1 MRRAGHD
8 ASSSF
13 TGADGRIVLTP
24 TRPQDAGA
32 AYGQV
37 ATPAS
42 FGPHD
47 SFRRDQS
54 LRLNASGLH
63 SHRTAGSHQPP
74 SERRP
79 GHQLSLRALAALR
92 TAAEVLFALCLML
105 AVGARANLVSLYYL
119 LVFCYG
125 TVQSFQSRAVTLLTL
140 AVAFV
145 ACVCHGAIRAIYGD
159 DDSYVGA
166 EVAKLFGFRPM
177 HKSKE
182 YLQAVGVDA
191 LVLVC
196 SAIHYFYVLRRL
208 GPRAKEQQ
216 QQQHFDLFEMGEQLI
231 NRSEPKRDRRRS
243 MLRAVE
249 LLSAVLLFLTSV
261 AVPALASGV
270 LYLLLLQR
278 LIGYTVFVRRM
289 TVQELISRKS
299 GVKFSSYFLG
309 PRTTDVVLGLS
320 LVISVAWYVFQ
331 VDQLTDNDTVQ
342 KIGKYAGFANFW
354 DGGVPWQYYFFAGFL
369 FLLFVSCAKLHNLH
383 AEAKEADARGRTS
396 LASGFS
402 HDAGATVDLGT
413 VDADVARSLL
423 DPLDERH
430 RAQTADIKDLLSKQ
444 SIVVRA
450 FARDGGLLLGSAAAI
465 VWCVSYPSYLSAAFL
480 GLAFVTIASFGIL
493 SSSLFMWLLIAYS
506 TLMALAEYTSNLTIN
521 FVPEDYTTYGLRVF
535 DYPFLDIGAHTLCL
549 VFMFLAI
556 RTQWRYQDVLRES
569 RKRRNTVKVSG
580 ADEDGDPVANGE
592 RASFANFVRLAK
604 MRSQIQSG
612 WQSATRLWIVDAK
625 RVIFTHLDALVLAT
639 ILIVALSTH
648 VSFLQIGYLVLAALL
663 MLFFEKRRRFWRVL
677 LLYALGACFAVF
689 LRNVDCTENSE
700 MELIGLQCY
709 HPGLYTWGSLWPTLF
724 SAQLLIIFQL
734 VFQLVI
740 YVANSEAIEERMKT
754 REHVRQNPV
763 FFVSRLAVE
772 IDNWFRICGVLL
784 CYTAFI
790 VVALQFES
798 GPNSLSTNMV
808 GGVQLALFLII
819 FGNHLGGFQSSPRTS
834 LRLKVLWSLALLV
847 EVVILVAR
855 YIYQF
860 EQVSTY
866 LEENFFT
873 SSFISAQDV
882 GLAYHASNSGIS
894 DVFVY
899 LLPTAVMMG
908 LCLWQLSS
916 MMKDVTPYDF
926 FTAGRSRAA
935 DCIRFFM
942 ETVQHLLISFSA
954 TTLVIVTMWVA
965 LDQISFVGCLYI
977 VILIGGRAL
986 SDSWKQLWFP
996 LFWLAALSMLLK
1008 YLIQLSTFNTEQS
1021 GGDVL
1026 FKPGDDSDWVGMIR
1040 LDERYED
1047 SAGKPALWSLL
1058 SGEFWI
1064 ILICALQRVAQY
1076 FDSSSSAR
1084 RQAELEELTARF
1096 EEQYAL
1102 YAANNLDSYHPTS
1115 SCEVDDDE
1123 DDIKDRARAFTYD
1136 DDDAALVRSKK
1147 AKPTAEN
1154 EQDSKRDHASLS
1166 AISADE
1172 RDFFSCLRIFC
1183 TTYASKAS
1191 VNVVMLLLTVSCF
1204 VHQDIIAMIYLLIV
1218 YSMMYAYP
1226 TTVCRRWW
1234 ALAWLLSLV
1243 IVLEYSVILWL
1254 PPFLD
1259 INMEETFPWRSI
1271 SDTYEKWLVLSNQ
1284 HKWALMADFVA
1295 LLSVYLLP
1303 DSKRFTEDEEVITV
1317 VDESASTMKLNHDAA
1332 LVDESTEGTGKV
1344 PFTMSSGEVTYVLL
1358 MRKYVWYYLEF
1369 VFLANWL
1376 PLLLLLVFVF
1386 GAKQGGAVSIAY
1398 LLGALV
1404 MLYRLDEAREPSNPW
1419 IQYLRK
1425 WNWGHLFVI
1434 TLINAPY
1441 VYAALSNCL
1450 IGSRSGDDD
1459 SCMSVA
1465 NFLGVEANKVPYG
1478 LIALFV
1484 LISIQCEIL
1493 IAPTYQ
1499 TVFAIL
1505 ISEQS
1510 RASIRREEI
1519 VRDFY
1524 RQRTEQWYAMK
1535 KDKNA
1540 AIQRLKIIVSK
1551 LVHKVEELM
1560 DIALGLHH
1568 NLPPMAPSK
1577 PVAVERTQNSATISW
1592 EKPSESYHKIRYYRI
1607 SRQQFP
1613 SLTLLGDFGDIV
1625 EISGDRCEARIE
1637 GLRPGTSYQFK
1648 VCAVSRMGEGPFS
1661 AASDPIATYALN
1673 LDGSTTAG
1681 WMKYRREKL
1690 PAPRFGFLVSWMKAK
1705 YLHRY
1710 VVIDSSHLV
1719 FYQDEDKALRHRS
1732 RKHRKRLKTSFKW
1745 RDVIS
1750 LRLSDTKV
1758 QFDDMSPSLYC
1769 FEIVVRHAGSRGDV
1783 KYVFQSELTKEFNM
1797 FLSALAFAVPRE
1809 ALDESIV
1816 ECLKERSLPNPLDVA
1831 PPSRSGDDDPNYDE
1845 NKSEWSSVTGD
1856 ESTLG
1861 DPEDEEFDD
1870 KSGFAWRTPLHRF
1883 LYNFQNAGFKLETA
1897 QYEEDDLNEPSLAE
1911 IGQLVINGVRSKSA
1925 SICCLAMIICFTVQA
1940 DLLNMV
1946 YVMAVFGFLI
1956 VENPRPAPMVWTH
1969 LLAYTCCIISL
1980 RYVFQLSIFCTG
1992 MTDVGHFYPSFE
2004 PYCTTAADA
2013 ATNAKSIQS
2022 MVLFGLYKFDGIAIK
2037 DVTSV
2042 YGGLQWDFY
2051 VMLFLLWHQRE
2062 LRLQGFWVETIGG
2075 DMVDDQASSRYKSEV
2090 MRGLRTSF
2098 SSSHDSIDDAFLY
2111 DGPVSTKKLER
2122 TKSARSVF
2130 RAQGA
2135 PSFTSQRSS
2144 RNLPIVDRAATN
2156 ASVISMDNT
2165 DICNEVAAQVLQE
2178 LREQE
2183 KLEAE
2188 KKKAEAVMA
2197 AAQNADD
2204 SVAHSPSSRRS
2215 LELAA
2220 ATGNMS
2226 PRSPRAVG
2234 DNVVSKQVDM
2244 DADESEVGFH
2254 ARAKES
2260 WLQKKS
2266 PKVYAYFQTVI
2277 CKPPAQWDK
2286 DIQVAITGEK
2296 PGRDFYT
2303 ASLSVLLFSSI
2314 YAVMFYEELG
2324 EADSSSTSVADANSR
2339 VSSSSLLS
2347 GYLVL
2352 LVLIELIFI
2361 IWDRV
2366 AYVCSSLE
2374 SKVILQYSYT
2384 FVLHMTVWYF
2394 LPSNTNIYFQQR
2406 PALVAFYLFQCV
2418 YLWLG
2423 ALQIRYGYPAYF
2435 GSRYNYTEETKVTA
2449 VSEMLFGLM
2458 MQAPFLFEM
2467 RALLDYICTKT
2478 SLSWQHW
2485 VLLEDTAAHL
2495 FGVKGEM
2502 KGRVEEAEI
2511 LQGKQRQ
2518 PMKKKLTSAGVML
2531 LFLLIC
2537 LVGPL
2542 AMFSSINP
2550 STTANEVTL
2559 TTVVFGIVDEQET
2572 MNQLYSN
2579 SDSSSPSCKV
2589 DLNTDSA
2596 SVQCVEFDVFSSD
2609 VWALSPPRMDLLV
2622 TQLQSTQ
2629 ALNWTIEFTFTRP
2642 GPTTDEVISSK
2653 YSVAMTDE
2661 HRNALIPMIKQTV
2674 TDEESSTA
2682 ASIQVDSLFPAVLQL
2697 TANSGVLQR
2706 STEMRSVAVTKHASG
2721 GSTWWTITPVI
2732 GKSGTNYCSAAYPFC
2747 VVAVSDRIVQGLT
2760 TLGISSYGLTAVYV
2774 FVVVTVGSAVK
2785 GFFRG
2790 KLFQIQYEEL
2800 PDPEDVLELVEGIYI
2815 ARHEHYVG
2823 HLKDEVR
2830 IFETL
2835 VRVLRSPETLIKVT
2849 GTNVIHIPTAK
2860 EKLD

>member
-1 MRRAGHD
+1 MRRPTASFHSQPGVGP
-8 ASSSF
+8 SSSF
-13 TGADGRIVLTP
+13 IGADGRILLTP

-37 ATPAS
+37 ATPS
-42 FGPHD
+42 FG
-47 SFRRDQS
+47 SFHRDQS
-54 LRLNASGLH
+54 QHMNASGLQ
-63 SHRTAGSHQPP
+63 STRSGR
-74 SERRP
+74 RRP
-79 GHQLSLRALAALR
+79 GHKLSLRALAALR
-92 TAAEVLFALCLML
+92 MAAEVLFASCLMV
-105 AVGARANLVSLYYL
+105 AVGARASLVSLYYL

-125 TVQSFQSRAVTLLTL
+125 VVQSFQSRAITLLTL
-140 AVAFV
+140 AVAAM
-145 ACVCHGAIRAIYGD
+145 ACVCHGALKGIHGD
-159 DDSYVGA
+159 DASYAGA
-166 EVAKLFGFRPM
+166 DVARLFGFRPM
-177 HKSKE
+177 NNSTE
-182 YLQAVGVDA
+182 YLQGSD
-191 LVLVC
+191 
-196 SAIHYFYVLRRL
+196 AIHYWYVLKRL
-208 GPRAKEQQ
+208 NSRSKEQEEEERA
-216 QQQHFDLFEMGEQLI
+216 QQHFDLFEMGERLM
-231 NRSEPKRDRRRS
+231 NGKEPKRDRSRS

-249 LLSAVLLFLTSV
+249 LFSAVFLLLTSV
-261 AVPALASGV
+261 SVPAFASGL
-270 LYLLLLQR
+270 LYLVLLVR

-289 TVQELISRKS
+289 TVQELLSRKS

-309 PRTTDVVLGLS
+309 PEVTKLVLALC
-320 LVISVAWYVFQ
+320 LVIIVAWYCFQ
-331 VDQLTDNDTVQ
+331 LDQLADDDSAQTIAN
-342 KIGKYAGFANFW
+342 YLGFANFR
-354 DGGVPWQYYFFAGFL
+354 DGGVRWQYFFFAGFL

-383 AEAKEADARGRTS
+383 TEAKDTEASGTAS

-402 HDAGATVDLGT
+402 HNGATAVDLGA
-413 VDADVARSLL
+413 VNADVAQSLL
-423 DPLDERH
+423 DQRS
-430 RAQTADIKDLLSKQ
+430 RTATTDIKELLSKQ

-465 VWCVSYPSYLSAAFL
+465 VWCVSYPSYLSAPFL
-480 GLAFVTIASFGIL
+480 GLAFVTIALFGVL
-493 SSSLFMWLLIAYS
+493 SSSLFMWLLIAYG
-506 TLMALAEYTSNLTIN
+506 TLLALAEYTSNLTID
-521 FVPEDYTTYGLRVF
+521 FLSDDYTTYGLRGF

-569 RKRRNTVKVSG
+569 RQRRNTAKVTG
-580 ADEDGDPVANGE
+580 VEDENHDDDIEVD

-604 MRSQIQSG
+604 MRSQMQQG
-612 WQSATRLWIVDAK
+612 WRSAARLWLVDAK
-625 RVIFTHLDALVLAT
+625 RVVFTHLDALVLAT

-689 LRNVDCTENSE
+689 IRNIDCTESSE

-740 YVANSEAIEERMKT
+740 YVANSEAIEERMRTK
-754 REHVRQNPV
+754 EHVRQNPV

-772 IDNWFRICGVLL
+772 VDNWFRICGVLL

-790 VVALQFES
+790 VVALQYES
-798 GPNSLSTNMV
+798 GPTTLSTNMV
-808 GGVQLALFLII
+808 GALQLALFLVI
-819 FGNHLGGFQSSPRTS
+819 FGNHLGGFQSAPRTS
-834 LRLKVLWSLALLV
+834 LRLKLLWSLALLI
-847 EVVILVAR
+847 EVLILVAR
-855 YIYQF
+855 YVYQF
-860 EQVSTY
+860 EEVSTY
-866 LEENFFT
+866 LEEHLFT
-873 SSFISAQDV
+873 SSFISAEDF
-882 GLAYHASNSGIS
+882 GLEYHASNSGIS
-894 DVFVY
+894 DVFLY
-899 LLPTAVMMG
+899 LLPTALMTG
-908 LCLWQLSS
+908 LCFWQLSS
-916 MMKDVTPYDF
+916 MLKDVTPYDL

-935 DCIRFFM
+935 DGVRFIM
-942 ETVQHLLISFSA
+942 ETLQHLLISFSA
-954 TTLVIVTMWVA
+954 TALVIVTMWVA
-965 LDQISFVGCLYI
+965 LDQISFIGLLYI
-977 VILIGGRAL
+977 LILIVGRAL

-996 LFWLAALSMLLK
+996 LFWLASLSMLMK

-1021 GGDVL
+1021 DSGVL
-1026 FKPGDDSDWVGMIR
+1026 FKPGDDSDWVGTIR
-1040 LDERYED
+1040 LDERYQD
-1047 SAGKPALWSLL
+1047 SEGKPKLWDLL
-1058 SGEFWI
+1058 SGEFLI
-1064 ILICALQRVAQY
+1064 ILLCSFQRMAQY

-1084 RQAELEELTARF
+1084 RQLELEELTARF

-1123 DDIKDRARAFTYD
+1123 DDLKDRARAFTYD
-1136 DDDAALVRSKK
+1136 DEDMAPARSRKAQQTEGNPDNKREDHSHLSSISSDDK
-1147 AKPTAEN
+1147 
-1154 EQDSKRDHASLS
+1154 
-1166 AISADE
+1166 
-1172 RDFFSCLRIFC
+1172 DFFSCLRSFG

-1218 YSMMYAYP
+1218 YSTMYAYP
-1226 TTVCRRWW
+1226 ATVCRRWW

-1243 IVLEYSVILWL
+1243 IVLEYAVILWL
-1254 PPFLD
+1254 PPFMD
-1259 INMEETFPWRSI
+1259 IEMEETFPWRVI
-1271 SDTYEKWLVLSNQ
+1271 SDTYEKWLMLSNQ
-1284 HKWALMADFVA
+1284 HKWGLMADFVA

-1303 DSKRFTEDEEVITV
+1303 DSDSFTEEEEVITV
-1317 VDESASTMKLNHDAA
+1317 VDESASALKLTHDSGFIEEGA
-1332 LVDESTEGTGKV
+1332 EGTSKTPYTV
-1344 PFTMSSGEVTYVLL
+1344 SSGEVTYSLL

-1398 LLGALV
+1398 LLGSLV

-1425 WNWGHLFVI
+1425 WNWAHLFMI
-1434 TLINAPY
+1434 TVINAPY
-1441 VYAALSNCL
+1441 VFSALSNCL
-1450 IGSRSGDDD
+1450 IGKKADDDD

-1505 ISEQS
+1505 VSEQN
-1510 RASIRREEI
+1510 RASIRREES

-1524 RQRTEQWYAMK
+1524 RRRTEQWYKMK

-1577 PVAVERTQNSATISW
+1577 PIAVERSQNSATISW
-1592 EKPSESYHKIRYYRI
+1592 DKPTNSYHKIRYYRI

-1661 AASDPIATYALN
+1661 VASDPIATYPLN
-1673 LDGSTTAG
+1673 LDGTTTAG

-1690 PAPRFGFLVSWMKAK
+1690 PAPRLGFLVSWMKAK

-1710 VVIDSSHLV
+1710 VVLDSSHLV
-1719 FYQDEDKALRHRS
+1719 FYQDEERALKHRS

-1750 LRLSDTKV
+1750 LKLSDSKV
-1758 QFDDMSPSLYC
+1758 QYDDMSPSLYC
-1769 FEIVVRHAGSRGDV
+1769 FEVVVRHAGSRGDV
-1783 KYVFQSELTKEFNM
+1783 KYVFQSELSKEFNL

-1816 ECLKERSLPNPLDVA
+1816 ECLKERNLPNPLDVA
-1831 PPSRSGDDDPNYDE
+1831 PPSRTTDEDPNFDE

-1870 KSGFAWRTPLHRF
+1870 KSGFAWRIPLYRL

-1897 QYEEDDLNEPSLAE
+1897 QYEEDDLNEPSMHE
-1911 IGQLVINGVRSKSA
+1911 IVQLVINGHLL
-1925 SICCLAMIICFTVQA
+1925 LALVICFTVQA

-1946 YVMAVFGFLI
+1946 YVLAVFGFLI
-1956 VENPRPAPMVWTH
+1956 VENPRPSPTVWTH
-1969 LLAYTCCIISL
+1969 LLAYTCCIIAL

-1992 MTDVGHFYPSFE
+1992 MTNRGYFYPSFE
-2004 PYCTTAADA
+2004 PYCTTATDA
-2013 ATNAKSIQS
+2013 ATNAKSIQP
-2022 MVLFGLYKFDGIAIK
+2022 MVLFGLYKFDGVAID
-2037 DVTSV
+2037 DVTS
-2042 YGGLQWDFY
+2042 G
-2051 VMLFLLWHQRE
+2051 MMRE
-2062 LRLQGFWVETIGG
+2062 LRLQGFWAEAHSG
-2075 DMVDDQASSRYKSEV
+2075 DIDQASSRYKSEV

-2111 DGPVSTKKLER
+2111 DGPVTGKKLP
-2122 TKSARSVF
+2122 V
-2130 RAQGA
+2130 GA
-2135 PSFTSQRSS
+2135 GPSLTSQRSS
-2144 RNLPIVDRAATN
+2144 RHFPGVERAATN
-2156 ASVISMDNT
+2156 VSVLSMDNS
-2165 DICNEVAAQVLQE
+2165 DIVNEVAAQVLQE
-2178 LREQE
+2178 MKEQE

-2188 KKKAEAVMA
+2188 KKAAEAAMA
-2197 AAQNADD
+2197 ANSNDN
-2204 SVAHSPSSRRS
+2204 VAHSPSSRRS
-2215 LELAA
+2215 LEYEASAGNLSPSSPKAA
-2220 ATGNMS
+2220 
-2226 PRSPRAVG
+2226 R

-2260 WLQKKS
+2260 WLEKKY
-2266 PKVYAYFQTVI
+2266 PKAHAYFQTVI

-2303 ASLSVLLFSSI
+2303 ASLSVLLFSSV
-2314 YAVMFYEELG
+2314 YAVIFYEELG

-2366 AYVCSSLE
+2366 AYVTSSLQ

-2384 FVLHMTVWYF
+2384 LVLHMTVWYF

-2423 ALQIRYGYPAYF
+2423 ALQIRYGYPAYL
-2435 GSRYNYTEETKVTA
+2435 GSRYNYTEETKVTE
-2449 VSEMLFGLM
+2449 VGEMLFGLM

-2467 RALLDYICTKT
+2467 RALLDYMCTKT

-2495 FGVKGEM
+2495 FGVKGDM
-2502 KGRVEEAEI
+2502 KGRVENAEI

-2518 PMKKKLTSAGVML
+2518 PMKTKLTSAGVML

-2550 STTANEVTL
+2550 STTANDVTL

-2579 SDSSSPSCKV
+2579 SDSNSPSCKV
-2589 DLNTDSA
+2589 DLNTESA
-2596 SVQCVEFDVFSSD
+2596 SVQCVEFDVFSYD

-2629 ALNWTIEFTFTRP
+2629 ALNWTISFTFTRP
-2642 GPTTDEVISSK
+2642 GPTGDESISTE
-2653 YSVAMTDE
+2653 YSVKMTDE

-2674 TDEESSTA
+2674 TDDDSTTLS
-2682 ASIQVDSLFPAVLQL
+2682 SIQIDSLFPAVVQL
-2697 TANSGVLQR
+2697 TASSGVLQR
-2706 STEMRSVAVTKHASG
+2706 STQMRSVGITKHASD
-2721 GSTWWTITPVI
+2721 GSTWWTIEPVVSS
-2732 GKSGTNYCSAAYPFC
+2732 SGSNYCSSAYPFC
-2747 VVAVSDRIVQGLT
+2747 IVAVSDRIVQGLT
-2760 TLGISSYGLTAVYV
+2760 TLGISSYGLTAVYI

-2790 KLFQIQYEEL
+2790 KLYQIQYEEL

-2849 GTNVIHIPTAK
+2849 GTNIIHIPTAK

>member
-1 MRRAGHD
+1 MTVH
-8 ASSSF
+8 
-13 TGADGRIVLTP
+13 
-24 TRPQDAGA
+24 
-32 AYGQV
+32 
-37 ATPAS
+37 
-42 FGPHD
+42 
-47 SFRRDQS
+47 
-54 LRLNASGLH
+54 
-63 SHRTAGSHQPP
+63 
-74 SERRP
+74 E
-79 GHQLSLRALAALR
+79 
-92 TAAEVLFALCLML
+92 
-105 AVGARANLVSLYYL
+105 LVS
-119 LVFCYG
+119 
-125 TVQSFQSRAVTLLTL
+125 
-140 AVAFV
+140 
-145 ACVCHGAIRAIYGD
+145 
-159 DDSYVGA
+159 
-166 EVAKLFGFRPM
+166 
-177 HKSKE
+177 
-182 YLQAVGVDA
+182 
-191 LVLVC
+191 
-196 SAIHYFYVLRRL
+196 RR
-208 GPRAKEQQ
+208 
-216 QQQHFDLFEMGEQLI
+216 
-231 NRSEPKRDRRRS
+231 
-243 MLRAVE
+243 
-249 LLSAVLLFLTSV
+249 
-261 AVPALASGV
+261 
-270 LYLLLLQR
+270 
-278 LIGYTVFVRRM
+278 
-289 TVQELISRKS
+289 S
-299 GVKFSSYFLG
+299 GVKFSSYLLG

-320 LVISVAWYVFQ
+320 LVIIVAWYVFQ
-331 VDQLTDNDTVQ
+331 LDQWADNDSVQ
-342 KIGKYAGFANFW
+342 RIGKYAGFANFR

-369 FLLFVSCAKLHNLH
+369 FLLFVNCSKLHNLH
-383 AEAKEADARGRTS
+383 AEAKKPEARSR
-396 LASGFS
+396 ASFASAFS
-402 HDAGATVDLGT
+402 HDNGATVDLGS

-465 VWCVSYPSYLSAAFL
+465 VWCVSYPSYLSAPFL
-480 GLAFVTIASFGIL
+480 GLAFVTIASFGLL
-493 SSSLFMWLLIAYS
+493 SSSIFMWLLIAYG

-521 FVPEDYTTYGLRVF
+521 FVPDDYTTYGLRVF
-535 DYPFLDIGAHTLCL
+535 DYPFLDIGSHTLCFVSML
-549 VFMFLAI
+549 LSI
-556 RTQWRYQDVLRES
+556 RTQRRYQDVLRES
-569 RKRRNTVKVSG
+569 RKRRNTAKVSG
-580 ADEDGDPVANGE
+580 AAEDSDPAASAE
-592 RASFANFVRLAK
+592 RASFVNFVRLAK
-604 MRSQIQSG
+604 MRS
-612 WQSATRLWIVDAK
+612 
-625 RVIFTHLDALVLAT
+625 
-639 ILIVALSTH
+639 
-648 VSFLQIGYLVLAALL
+648 
-663 MLFFEKRRRFWRVL
+663 
-677 LLYALGACFAVF
+677 
-689 LRNVDCTENSE
+689 
-700 MELIGLQCY
+700 
-709 HPGLYTWGSLWPTLF
+709 
-724 SAQLLIIFQL
+724 L

-754 REHVRQNPV
+754 MEHVRHNPI
-763 FFVSRLAVE
+763 FFLSRLAVE

-798 GPNSLSTNMV
+798 GPSSLSTNMV

-834 LRLKVLWSLALLV
+834 LRLKVLWAFALLI

-860 EQVSTY
+860 EEVSTY
-866 LEENFFT
+866 LEEHFFT
-873 SSFISAQDV
+873 SSFISAQDF
-882 GLAYHASNSGIS
+882 GLEYHASTSGIS

-899 LLPTAVMMG
+899 LLPTAVTMG
-908 LCLWQLSS
+908 LCFWQLSS
-916 MMKDVTPYDF
+916 MMKDVTPYDV

-935 DCIRFFM
+935 DCFRFFM
-942 ETVQHLLISFSA
+942 ETIQHLLISFSA

-965 LDQISFVGCLYI
+965 LDQISFVGWLYI
-977 VILIGGRAL
+977 IILIGGRAL

-996 LFWLAALSMLLK
+996 LFWLAAFSMLLK

-1021 GGDVL
+1021 GSGDTEVL

-1040 LDERYED
+1040 LDERYKD
-1047 SAGKPALWSLL
+1047 SVGKAALWDLL
-1058 SGEFWI
+1058 SGEFLI
-1064 ILICALQRVAQY
+1064 ILMCALQRSAQY
-1076 FDSSSSAR
+1076 FDSSSSVR
-1084 RQAELEELTARF
+1084 RQIELEELTARF

-1123 DDIKDRARAFTYD
+1123 DDLKDRARAFTYD
-1136 DDDAALVRSKK
+1136 DDDVPARSRK
-1147 AKPTAEN
+1147 ANKQAES
-1154 EQDSKRDHASLS
+1154 EQSSSKHGDHSPLS
-1166 AISADE
+1166 SISSDE
-1172 RDFFSCLRIFC
+1172 KDFFSCLRNFC

-1191 VNVVMLLLTVSCF
+1191 VNVVMLLLTISCF

-1234 ALAWLLSLV
+1234 ALAWMLSLV

-1271 SDTYEKWLVLSNQ
+1271 SDTYEKWLMLSNQ
-1284 HKWALMADFVA
+1284 HRWALMADFVA
-1295 LLSVYLLP
+1295 LMSVYLLP
-1303 DSKRFTEDEEVITV
+1303 DSKRFSEDEELITV
-1317 VDESASTMKLNHDAA
+1317 VDESASALKLTRDSTWIE
-1332 LVDESTEGTGKV
+1332 ESTEGTGKV
-1344 PFTMSSGEVTYVLL
+1344 PFAVSSGEITYVLL

-1434 TLINAPY
+1434 TIINAPY

-1450 IGSRSGDDD
+1450 IGTKSDDED

-1465 NFLGVEANKVPYG
+1465 NLLGVEANKVPYG

-1505 ISEQS
+1505 VSEQS

-1524 RQRTEQWYAMK
+1524 RRRTEQWYVMK
-1535 KDKNA
+1535 KEKNA

-1568 NLPPMAPSK
+1568 NLPPMAPSN
-1577 PVAVERTQNSATISW
+1577 PVAVERSQNSATISW
-1592 EKPSESYHKIRYYRI
+1592 EKPTGSYHKIRYYRI

-1613 SLTLLGDFGDIV
+1613 SMTLLGDFGDIV
-1625 EISGDRCEARIE
+1625 EITGDRCEARIE

-1661 AASDPIATYALN
+1661 AASDPIATYPLN

-1719 FYQDEDKALRHRS
+1719 FYQDEEKALRHRS

-1750 LRLSDTKV
+1750 LKLSDTKV
-1758 QFDDMSPSLYC
+1758 QLDDMSPSLYC

-1816 ECLKERSLPNPLDVA
+1816 ECLKERNLPNPLDVA

-1870 KSGFAWRTPLHRF
+1870 KSGFAWRIPLYRF
-1883 LYNFQNAGFKLETA
+1883 LYNFQNAGFKQETP
-1897 QYEEDDLNEPSLAE
+1897 QYEEDDLNEPTLPE

-1925 SICCLAMIICFTVQA
+1925 SICCV
-1940 DLLNMV
+1940 
-1946 YVMAVFGFLI
+1946 VM
-1956 VENPRPAPMVWTH
+1956 
-1969 LLAYTCCIISL
+1969 
-1980 RYVFQLSIFCTG
+1980 
-1992 MTDVGHFYPSFE
+1992 
-2004 PYCTTAADA
+2004 PYCTTATVA
-2013 ATNAKSIQS
+2013 ATNAKSIQP
-2022 MVLFGLYKFDGIAIK
+2022 MVLFGLYKFDGIAIDNVK
-2037 DVTSV
+2037 SV

-2051 VMLFLLWHQRE
+2051 VMLSLLWHQRE
-2062 LRLQGFWVETIGG
+2062 LRLRGFWIEAHDG
-2075 DMVDDQASSRYKSEV
+2075 DIVDDQASSRYKSEV

-2111 DGPVSTKKLER
+2111 DGPVSAKKLER
-2122 TKSARSVF
+2122 AKSARSLL

-2135 PSFTSQRSS
+2135 SSFISQRSS
-2144 RNLPIVDRAATN
+2144 RNLPIVERAATN
-2156 ASVISMDNT
+2156 ASVISMDNA

-2178 LREQE
+2178 MREQE
-2183 KLEAE
+2183 KIEAE
-2188 KKKAEAVMA
+2188 KKAAEAAMT
-2197 AAQNADD
+2197 AAQNPD
-2204 SVAHSPSSRRS
+2204 VAQSPSSRRS
-2215 LELAA
+2215 IELATTA
-2220 ATGNMS
+2220 GNLS
-2226 PRSPRAVG
+2226 PRSPKPGRE
-2234 DNVVSKQVDM
+2234 NVVSQQVDM

-2254 ARAKES
+2254 ARTKES
-2260 WLQKKS
+2260 WLQKKY
-2266 PKVYAYFQTVI
+2266 PKVYAYFQTVV

-2314 YAVMFYEELG
+2314 YAVIFYEELG

-2366 AYVCSSLE
+2366 AYVCSSLQ

-2423 ALQIRYGYPAYF
+2423 ALQIRYGYPAYL

-2485 VLLEDTAAHL
+2485 ILLEDTAAHL

-2518 PMKKKLTSAGVML
+2518 PMKKKMMSAGVML

-2559 TTVVFGIVDEQET
+2559 STVVFGIVDEQET

-2579 SDSSSPSCKV
+2579 SDSNSPSCKV

-2596 SVQCVEFDVFSSD
+2596 SVQCVEFDVFSHD

-2622 TQLQSTQ
+2622 TQLQSTE
-2629 ALNWTIEFTFTRP
+2629 ALNWTIQFTFTRP
-2642 GPTTDEVISSK
+2642 GPTDDEVISSS
-2653 YSVAMTDE
+2653 YSVRMTDE

-2674 TDEESSTA
+2674 ADDDSSTL
-2682 ASIQVDSLFPAVLQL
+2682 ASIQIDNLFPAVLQL

-2706 STEMRSVAVTKHASG
+2706 STEMRSVAVTKHASDG
-2721 GSTWWTITPVI
+2721 TTWWTIDPVI
-2732 GKSGTNYCSAAYPFC
+2732 GKSSKNYCSAAFPFC
-2747 VVAVSDRIVQGLT
+2747 IVAVSDRIVQGLT

>member
-1 MRRAGHD
+1 MRRPNASFHSQADAGP
-8 ASSSF
+8 SF
-13 TGADGRIVLTP
+13 IGADGRIVLTP
-24 TRPQDAGA
+24 TRPQDVAA
-32 AYGQV
+32 AYGQM
-37 ATPAS
+37 ATPS
-42 FGPHD
+42 LG

-54 LRLNASGLH
+54 LRMSRL
-63 SHRTAGSHQPP
+63 P

-79 GHQLSLRALAALR
+79 APKLSLRALAALR
-92 TAAEVLFALCLML
+92 TAAEVLFALCLLL

-125 TVQSFQSRAVTLLTL
+125 VVQSFQSRAVTLLTL
-140 AVAFV
+140 AVALA
-145 ACVCHGAIRAIYGD
+145 ACACHGAIRGAYGD
-159 DDSYVGA
+159 NESYAGA
-166 EVAKLFGFRPM
+166 RVARLFGFRPM
-177 HKSKE
+177 HSSTE
-182 YLQAVGVDA
+182 FLQGLGVDV
-191 LVLVC
+191 LVLAC
-196 SAIHYFYVLRRL
+196 SAVHYWYVLRRL
-208 GPRAKEQQ
+208 HARSKEQQ
-216 QQQHFDLFEMGEQLI
+216 EAELAQQHFDLFEMGEQLM
-231 NRSEPKRDRRRS
+231 NGGEPRRDRRSS
-243 MLRAVE
+243 MLRAME
-249 LLSAVLLFLTSV
+249 LLTAVLLFLTSV
-261 AVPALASGV
+261 AVPAFASGL
-270 LYLLLLQR
+270 LYALLLAR
-278 LIGYTVFVRRM
+278 LVGYTVFVRRM
-289 TVQELISRKS
+289 TVQELLSRKS
-299 GVKFSSYFLG
+299 GVRFSSYFLG
-309 PRTTDVVLGLS
+309 PGATNLLLALS
-320 LVISVAWYVFQ
+320 LVIIVAWYCFHLDELVE
-331 VDQLTDNDTVQ
+331 NDTAQTIV
-342 KIGKYAGFANFW
+342 KYAGFANFR
-354 DGGVPWQYYFFAGFL
+354 DGGVRWQYFFFAGFL

-383 AEAKEADARGRTS
+383 AKAKDAQASGTAS
-396 LASGFS
+396 LASGSS
-402 HDAGATVDLGT
+402 HNGATAVDLGS
-413 VDADVARSLL
+413 VNPDVAQSLL
-423 DPLDERH
+423 DQRN
-430 RAQTADIKDLLSKQ
+430 RAQTADIKELLSKQ

-465 VWCVSYPSYLSAAFL
+465 VWCVSYPSYLSAPFL
-480 GLAFVTIASFGIL
+480 GLAFVTIALFGVL
-493 SSSLFMWLLIAYS
+493 SSSIFMWLLILYG
-506 TLMALAEYTSNLTIN
+506 TLLALTEYTSNLTIN
-521 FVPEDYTTYGLRVF
+521 FVPGDYTTYGLRVF

-569 RKRRNTVKVSG
+569 RKRRNTAKVSG
-580 ADEDGDPVANGE
+580 ADEDQDDKELQGD

-604 MRSQIQSG
+604 MRSQIQQG
-612 WQSATRLWIVDAK
+612 WQSAARLWALDAK

-663 MLFFEKRRRFWRVL
+663 MLFFDKRRRFWRVL

-689 LRNVDCTENSE
+689 LQNVSCTESSE

-709 HPGLYTWGSLWPTLF
+709 HPELYTWGSLWPTLF

-740 YVANSEAIEERMKT
+740 YVANSEAIEERMRTK
-754 REHVRQNPV
+754 EHVRQNPV

-772 IDNWFRICGVLL
+772 VDNWFRICGVLL
-784 CYTAFI
+784 CYIAFI

-798 GPNSLSTNMV
+798 GPTSLSTNFI
-808 GGVQLALFLII
+808 GAVQLALFLII
-819 FGNHLGGFQSSPRTS
+819 FGNHLGGFQSAPRSS
-834 LRLKVLWSLALLV
+834 LRLKLLWSLALLI
-847 EVVILVAR
+847 EVLILVAR
-855 YIYQF
+855 YVYQF
-860 EQVSTY
+860 EEVSTY
-866 LEENFFT
+866 LEKRLFT
-873 SSFISAQDV
+873 SSFISAQDF
-882 GLAYHASNSGIS
+882 GLEYHASNSGIS

-899 LLPTAVMMG
+899 LLPTAILMG
-908 LCLWQLSS
+908 LCFWQLSS
-916 MMKDVTPYDF
+916 MMKDVTPYDL

-935 DCIRFFM
+935 DGIRFVM
-942 ETVQHLLISFSA
+942 ETIQRLLISFSA

-965 LDQISFVGCLYI
+965 LDQISFVGLLYI
-977 VILIGGRAL
+977 LILIAGRAL

-996 LFWLAALSMLLK
+996 LFWLASLSMLMK
-1008 YLIQLSTFNTEQS
+1008 YLIQLSTFNTQQAGSDAS
-1021 GGDVL
+1021 GVL
-1026 FKPGDDSDWVGMIR
+1026 FKTGDDSDWVGMIR
-1040 LDERYED
+1040 LDERYDE
-1047 SAGKPALWSLL
+1047 SVGKPQLWDLL
-1058 SGEFWI
+1058 SGEFLI
-1064 ILICALQRVAQY
+1064 ILMCSFQRIAQF

-1084 RQAELEELTARF
+1084 RQLELEELTARF
-1096 EEQYAL
+1096 EEQFAL
-1102 YAANNLDSYHPTS
+1102 YAANHLDSYHPTS

-1123 DDIKDRARAFTYD
+1123 DDLKDRARAFTYD
-1136 DDDAALVRSKK
+1136 DEDVAPARSRKAQPQSEGKPESQRGDHSALSSTSSDD
-1147 AKPTAEN
+1147 N
-1154 EQDSKRDHASLS
+1154 
-1166 AISADE
+1166 
-1172 RDFFSCLRIFC
+1172 DFFSCLRSFG
-1183 TTYASKAS
+1183 TTYATKAS

-1254 PPFLD
+1254 PPFMD
-1259 INMEETFPWRSI
+1259 INMEETFPWRAI
-1271 SDTYEKWLVLSNQ
+1271 SDTYEKWLMLSNQ
-1284 HKWALMADFVA
+1284 HKWGLMADFVA

-1303 DSKRFTEDEEVITV
+1303 ASNWFTEEEEVITV
-1317 VDESASTMKLNHDAA
+1317 VDESASALKLTHDIEASA
-1332 LVDESTEGTGKV
+1332 DATTKAPYAV
-1344 PFTMSSGEVTYVLL
+1344 SSGEITYVLL

-1398 LLGALV
+1398 LLGSLV
-1404 MLYRLDEAREPSNPW
+1404 MLYRLDEAREPSSPW
-1419 IQYLRK
+1419 IHYLRK

-1434 TLINAPY
+1434 TIINAPY

-1450 IGSRSGDDD
+1450 IGTKTDGDD
-1459 SCMSVA
+1459 SCMSAA

-1505 ISEQS
+1505 VGEQN

-1519 VRDFY
+1519 IRDFY
-1524 RQRTEQWYAMK
+1524 RRRTEQWYAMK

-1577 PVAVERTQNSATISW
+1577 PIAVERSQNSATISW
-1592 EKPSESYHKIRYYRI
+1592 EKPTGSYHKIRYYRI

-1661 AASDPIATYALN
+1661 AASEQIATYPLN
-1673 LDGSTTAG
+1673 LDGTTTAG

-1719 FYQDEDKALRHRS
+1719 FYQDEERALKHRS

-1750 LRLSDTKV
+1750 LRLSDSKV
-1758 QFDDMSPSLYC
+1758 QYDDMSPSLYC
-1769 FEIVVRHAGSRGDV
+1769 FEVVVRHAGSRGDV
-1783 KYVFQSELTKEFNM
+1783 KYVFQSELSKEFNM

-1816 ECLKERSLPNPLDVA
+1816 ECLKERNLPNPLDVA
-1831 PPSRSGDDDPNYDE
+1831 PPSRNTEDDPNFDE

-1870 KSGFAWRTPLHRF
+1870 KSGFAWRIPLHRL
-1883 LYNFQNAGFKLETA
+1883 LYDFQNAGFKLETT
-1897 QYEEDDLNEPSLAE
+1897 QYEEDDLNEPFLAE

-1925 SICCLAMIICFTVQA
+1925 SICCLALVICFTVQA

-1946 YVMAVFGFLI
+1946 YVLAAFGFLI
-1956 VENPRPAPMVWTH
+1956 VENPRPAPTVWTH
-1969 LLAYTCCIISL
+1969 LLAYTCCIIAL

-1992 MTDVGHFYPSFE
+1992 MTPHGYFYPSFE

-2013 ATNAKSIQS
+2013 ASNANSIQT
-2022 MVLFGLYKFDGIAIK
+2022 MVLFGLYKFDGIAID

-2042 YGGLQWDFY
+2042 YDGLQWDFY

-2062 LRLQGFWVETIGG
+2062 LRLQGFWVEAQSG
-2075 DMVDDQASSRYKSEV
+2075 DVLDDQASSRYKSEV

-2111 DGPVSTKKLER
+2111 DGPVSGKKLER
-2122 TKSARSVF
+2122 GKSSRSLF
-2130 RAQGA
+2130 RQGA
-2135 PSFTSQRSS
+2135 APSLTSQRSS
-2144 RNLPIVDRAATN
+2144 RQLPMVERAATN
-2156 ASVISMDNT
+2156 VSVLSIDNA
-2165 DICNEVAAQVLQE
+2165 DLCNEVAAQVLHE
-2178 LREQE
+2178 MKEQE
-2183 KLEAE
+2183 KLEAA
-2188 KKKAEAVMA
+2188 KKATEAALA
-2197 AAQNADD
+2197 AASDD
-2204 SVAHSPSSRRS
+2204 NVAHSPSSRRS
-2215 LELAA
+2215 LEYEASA
-2220 ATGNMS
+2220 GNLS
-2226 PRSPRAVG
+2226 PGSPRAAT

-2244 DADESEVGFH
+2244 DSDESEVGFH
-2254 ARAKES
+2254 ARTKTS
-2260 WLQKKS
+2260 WLEKKY
-2266 PKVYAYFQTVI
+2266 PKAHAYFQTVI

-2303 ASLSVLLFSSI
+2303 ASLSVLLFSAV
-2314 YAVMFYEELG
+2314 YAVVFYEALG

-2352 LVLIELIFI
+2352 LVLIELVFI

-2366 AYVCSSLE
+2366 AYVTSSLQ
-2374 SKVILQYSYT
+2374 SKVLLQYSYT

-2394 LPSNTNIYFQQR
+2394 LPSNTNVYFQQR

-2423 ALQIRYGYPAYF
+2423 ALQIRYGYPAYL
-2435 GSRYNYTEETKVTA
+2435 GSRYNYTEETRVTA
-2449 VSEMLFGLM
+2449 VSETLFGLM

-2467 RALLDYICTKT
+2467 RALLDYMCTKT

-2495 FGVKGEM
+2495 FGVKGDM
-2502 KGRVEEAEI
+2502 KGRVENAEI
-2511 LQGKQRQ
+2511 LQGKKRQ
-2518 PMKKKLTSAGVML
+2518 PMMTKLTSAGVML

-2550 STTANEVTL
+2550 STTANDVTL
-2559 TTVVFGIVDEQET
+2559 TTVTFGIVDEQET

-2579 SDSSSPSCKV
+2579 SDSNSPSCKV
-2589 DLNTDSA
+2589 DINTDSA
-2596 SVQCVEFDVFSSD
+2596 SVQCVEFDVFSND
-2609 VWALSPPRMDLLV
+2609 LWALSPPRLDLLV

-2629 ALNWTIEFTFTRP
+2629 ALNWTITFTFKRP
-2642 GPTTDEVISSK
+2642 GPTADEVISAT
-2653 YSVAMTDE
+2653 YSVRMTDE

-2674 TDEESSTA
+2674 TDGDSTTLS
-2682 ASIQVDSLFPAVLQL
+2682 SIQIDSLFPAVVQL
-2697 TANSGVLQR
+2697 TANSGVLKR
-2706 STEMRSVAVTKHASG
+2706 STEMRSVAVSKHASD
-2721 GSTWWTITPVI
+2721 GSTWWTIGPVVNS
-2732 GKSGTNYCSAAYPFC
+2732 SGTNYCSSEYPFC
-2747 VVAVSDRIVQGLT
+2747 IVAVSDRIVQGLT
-2760 TLGISSYGLTAVYV
+2760 TLGISSYGLTAVYI

-2790 KLFQIQYEEL
+2790 KLYQIQYEEL